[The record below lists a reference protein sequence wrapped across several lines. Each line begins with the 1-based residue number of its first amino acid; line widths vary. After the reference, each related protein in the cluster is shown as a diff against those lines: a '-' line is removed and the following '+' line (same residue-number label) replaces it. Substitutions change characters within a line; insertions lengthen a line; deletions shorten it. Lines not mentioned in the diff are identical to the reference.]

1 MLAKNLALFL
11 VPFISLA
18 VALPTGQ
25 MTSPGQFG
33 RRSSS
38 EELETSGSTGILP
51 AGIDGLQRRGSTTKT
66 TNTTPRVA
74 AAAKPASAAAP
85 PSGNFQG
92 TGNRLGGAGA
102 AGQTQG
108 AKAGGQVSSIP
119 RGPAPPASEQIAIP
133 TPAQMAALAAIQRQE
148 QQTSAGQTA
157 PKSTQPGA
165 KPVGQAGVK
174 PTQAGA
180 KPVQAGAKPIGQAG
194 AGLTA
199 QTGVKPMQAGAKP
212 VGQTGAGLTAQ
223 SGAGKS
229 AAKAKLP
236 GKN

>member
-133 TPAQMAALAAIQRQE
+133 TPAQMAALAVIQRQE

-174 PTQAGA
+174 PVQAGA
-180 KPVQAGAKPIGQAG
+180 KPVQAGAKPVQAG
-194 AGLTA
+194 A
-199 QTGVKPMQAGAKP
+199 KPVQAGAKP